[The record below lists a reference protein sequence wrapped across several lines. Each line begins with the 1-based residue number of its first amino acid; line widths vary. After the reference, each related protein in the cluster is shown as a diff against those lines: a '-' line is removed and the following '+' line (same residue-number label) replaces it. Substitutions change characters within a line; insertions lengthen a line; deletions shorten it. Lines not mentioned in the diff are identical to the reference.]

1 MILTTL
7 GRILKF
13 GFQNFKRNFWLSL
26 VTVFILVLTLF
37 SISVVFTLN
46 VVADNAIKSVKDQV
60 DIDVFFDPTVPEDK
74 VVAVQAYLESI
85 SEVKSVEYISKEQ
98 ALENFKEAHKD
109 DVQIQESLS
118 EIEENPLPS
127 ALVVKAVNL
136 DDYSSIVVKLDN
148 SEYSDLIASRNF
160 EDNQVVIERLTRI
173 TDRIYQ
179 FGIGVSAIFILVA
192 ILVVF
197 NTLRMNMYTQR
208 EELGIMRLVGAQNM
222 FIRLPF
228 VLESVLYGIL
238 ASVVTILILFPLL
251 SAVSP
256 YIDSL
261 FEGYDFNMFEYF
273 TANFWAMLGLQ
284 ILISIVIS
292 VISGMIAISRYLRV

>member
-1 MILTTL
+1 
-7 GRILKF
+7 
-13 GFQNFKRNFWLSL
+13 L

-74 VVAVQAYLESI
+74 VVAVQAYLESM
-85 SEVKSVEYISKEQ
+85 SEVKNVEYISKDQ
-98 ALENFKEAHKD
+98 ALENFKLAHKD
-109 DVQIQESLS
+109 DLQIQESLS

-127 ALVVKAVNL
+127 ALVVNAVRL
-136 DDYSSIVVKLDN
+136 DDYSSIVVTLDN

-160 EDNQVVIERLTRI
+160 EDNQVVIERLTAI

-238 ASVVTILILFPLL
+238 ASVITILILFPLL

-261 FEGYDFNMFEYF
+261 FEGYDFNMFAYF

>member
-60 DIDVFFDPTVPEDK
+60 NIDVFFDPTVPEDK

-85 SEVKSVEYISKEQ
+85 SEVKNVEYISKDQ
-98 ALENFKEAHKD
+98 ALENFKLAHKD
-109 DVQIQESLS
+109 DLQIQESLS

-127 ALVVKAVNL
+127 ALVVKAVSL

-160 EDNQVVIERLTRI
+160 EDNQVVIERLTAI

-238 ASVVTILILFPLL
+238 ASVITILILFPLL

-261 FEGYDFNMFEYF
+261 FEGYDFNMFAYF

>member
-1 MILTTL
+1 MFFTTL
-7 GRILKF
+7 LRVLNF

-37 SISVVFTLN
+37 SISIVFTLN
-46 VVADNAIKSVKDQV
+46 VVADNAIKSVKEQV
-60 DIDVFFDPTVPEDK
+60 DIDLFFDPTVPEDK
-74 VVAVQAYLESI
+74 VVAVQAYLESV
-85 SEVKSVEYISKEQ
+85 SEVKSVEYVSKEQ
-98 ALENFKEAHKD
+98 ALQDFTEAHKD
-109 DVQIQESLS
+109 DLQIQESLQ
-118 EIEENPLPS
+118 ELEDNPLPS
-127 ALVVKAVNL
+127 ALVVKANRL
-136 DDYSSIVVKLDN
+136 EDYSSIVVGLDN
-148 SEYSDLIASRNF
+148 SEYSHLISSRNF
-160 EDNQVVIERLTRI
+160 EDNQVIIDRLTRI

-179 FGIGVSAIFILVA
+179 FGIGVSAIFILIA

-208 EELGIMRLVGAQNM
+208 EELGIMRLVGAQNL
-222 FIRLPF
+222 FIRMPF
-228 VLESVLYGIL
+228 ILESVLYGVL
-238 ASVVTILILFPLL
+238 ASIITILILFPLL

-292 VISGMIAISRYLRV
+292 VISSMIAISRYLRV

>member
-1 MILTTL
+1 LTTL

-74 VVAVQAYLESI
+74 VVAVQAYLESM
-85 SEVKSVEYISKEQ
+85 SEVKNVEYISKDQ
-98 ALENFKEAHKD
+98 ALENFKLAHKD
-109 DVQIQESLS
+109 DLQIQESLS

-127 ALVVKAVNL
+127 ALVVNAVRL
-136 DDYSSIVVKLDN
+136 DDYSSIVVTLDN

-160 EDNQVVIERLTRI
+160 EDNQVVIERLTAI

-238 ASVVTILILFPLL
+238 ASVITILILFPLL

-261 FEGYDFNMFEYF
+261 FEGYDFNMFAYF

>member
-46 VVADNAIKSVKDQV
+46 VVADNAIKSVKEQV

-74 VVAVQAYLESI
+74 VIAVQAYLDSI

-98 ALENFKEAHKD
+98 ALENFKEAHKND
-109 DVQIQESLS
+109 LKIQESLS

-127 ALVVKAVNL
+127 ALVVKAINL
-136 DDYSSIVVKLDN
+136 EDYSSIVVKLDN
-148 SEYSDLIASRNF
+148 SEYSNLIASRNF
-160 EDNQVVIERLTRI
+160 EDNQIVIERLTKI

-238 ASVVTILILFPLL
+238 ASVITILILFPLL

-261 FEGYDFNMFEYF
+261 FEGYDFNMFAYF

>member
-60 DIDVFFDPTVPEDK
+60 NIDVFFDPTVPEDK

-85 SEVKSVEYISKEQ
+85 SEVKNVEYISKEH

-109 DVQIQESLS
+109 DLQIQESLS

-127 ALVVKAVNL
+127 ALVVKAFNL
-136 DDYSSIVVKLDN
+136 EDYSSIVVKLDN

-160 EDNQVVIERLTRI
+160 EDNQIVIERLTKI

-238 ASVVTILILFPLL
+238 ASVITILILFPLL

-256 YIDSL
+256 YIDTL
-261 FEGYDFNMFEYF
+261 FEGYDFNMFAYF

>member
-74 VVAVQAYLESI
+74 VVAVQAYLESM
-85 SEVKSVEYISKEQ
+85 SEVKNVEYISKDQ
-98 ALENFKEAHKD
+98 ALENFKLAHKD
-109 DVQIQESLS
+109 DLQIQESLS

-127 ALVVKAVNL
+127 ALVVKAVSL

-160 EDNQVVIERLTRI
+160 EDNQVVIERLTAI

-238 ASVVTILILFPLL
+238 ASVITILILFPLL

-261 FEGYDFNMFEYF
+261 FEGYDFNMFAYF

>member
-1 MILTTL
+1 M
-7 GRILKF
+7 
-13 GFQNFKRNFWLSL
+13 

-74 VVAVQAYLESI
+74 VVAVQAYLESM
-85 SEVKSVEYISKEQ
+85 SEVKNVEYISKDQ
-98 ALENFKEAHKD
+98 ALENFKLAHKD
-109 DVQIQESLS
+109 DLQIQESLS

-127 ALVVKAVNL
+127 ALVVKAVSL

-160 EDNQVVIERLTRI
+160 EDNQVVIERLTAI

-238 ASVVTILILFPLL
+238 ASVITILILFPLL

-261 FEGYDFNMFEYF
+261 FEGYDFNMFAYF

>member
-1 MILTTL
+1 MIFTTL

-37 SISVVFTLN
+37 SISLVFTLN

-60 DIDVFFDPTVPEDK
+60 DMDVFFDPTVPEDK
-74 VVAVQAYLESI
+74 VLAVQAYLESI
-85 SEVKSVEYISKEQ
+85 SEVKSVEYVSKDE

-109 DVQIQESLS
+109 DIKIQESLS

-127 ALVVKAVNL
+127 ALIVKAVRLEDYSTIVVNL
-136 DDYSSIVVKLDN
+136 DNSDYSS
-148 SEYSDLIASRNF
+148 LIASRNF
-160 EDNQVVIERLTRI
+160 EDNQVVIERLTKI
-173 TDRIYQ
+173 TGRIYQ
-179 FGIGVSAIFILVA
+179 FGLGVSAIFILVA

-238 ASVVTILILFPLL
+238 ASVITILILFPLL

-256 YIDSL
+256 YIDTL
-261 FEGYDFNMFEYF
+261 FEGYDFNMFAYF